1 MLSASAG
8 IGSRKNICHR
18 IQTAGQALRPVP
30 LFFCLDFE
38 SVFLVYGGAAAEL
51 LPKV

>member
-1 MLSASAG
+1 MACPA
-8 IGSRKNICHR
+8 
-18 IQTAGQALRPVP
+18 V
-30 LFFCLDFE
+30 FFCLGFE

>member
-1 MLSASAG
+1 MA
-8 IGSRKNICHR
+8 C
-18 IQTAGQALRPVP
+18 P

-51 LPKV
+51 LPMIYSSSSVHDDIM